1 MEVQARA
8 ARDSPPSGNGP
19 SAAQDLGDAL
29 LAQAEDLGD
38 RLLGQAGGVGG
49 ANRVV
54 ALALQLL
61 GAEL

>member
-1 MEVQARA
+1 V
-8 ARDSPPSGNGP
+8 

-29 LAQAEDLGD
+29 LAQAEDFGD
-38 RLLGQAGGVGG
+38 RLLGQARGVGG
-49 ANRVV
+49 PNRVV